1 MYISIHRFSSKVF
14 EALWQQ
20 LQSHL
25 FEYDVTSLARMFW
38 AISPILLCKRSH
50 APSAW
55 MGSVQSGL
63 WLVLKTCLCSLGCV
77 LRAIVLLEDQG
88 QSVHRTR
95 EFCGVQRSEVCSGL
109 NIEEIKQPLHELVPQ
124 HRSAICI

>member
-14 EALWQQ
+14 EALLQQ

-25 FEYDVTSLARMFW
+25 FEYDVTSLARMFLGNLSHSSVQKLSRS
-38 AISPILLCKRSH
+38 ISLD
-50 APSAW
+50 
-55 MGSVQSGL
+55 GSVQSGL

-77 LRAIVLLEDQG
+77 LRAIVLLEDKG
-88 QSVHRTR
+88 QSVHQSR
-95 EFCGVQRSEVCSGL
+95 EFCGVQCSVVCSGL
-109 NIEEIKQPLHELVPQ
+109 NREEIKQPLHKLVAQ